1 MFGTG
6 IEGSPLLSLV
16 NVGIK
21 VSGGGPFLPQLLGD
35 HDLVLGGLVEFR
47 SNRVAE
53 LVGCEGVA
61 EGGRILA
68 NHFLNGIGRHPP
80 AFLVVAG

>member
-1 MFGTG
+1 MFGAG
-6 IEGSPLLSLV
+6 IEGGPLLSLV
-16 NVGIK
+16 NVG
-21 VSGGGPFLPQLLGD
+21 VEVGGGGAFLPQLLGN

-47 SNRVAE
+47 SDRVAE
-53 LVGCEGVA
+53 LVWGEGVA

-68 NHFLNGIGRHPP
+68 NHFFNGIGGHPP

>member
-1 MFGTG
+1 MFGAG
-6 IEGSPLLSLV
+6 IEGSPLFSLV

-21 VSGGGPFLPQLLGD
+21 VSGGGAFLPQLLGD

-47 SNRVAE
+47 SDRVAE
-53 LVGCEGVA
+53 LVWGEGVA

-68 NHFLNGIGRHPP
+68 NHFFNGIGGHPP

>member
-1 MFGTG
+1 M
-6 IEGSPLLSLV
+6 
-16 NVGIK
+16 
-21 VSGGGPFLPQLLGD
+21 PQLLGN

-47 SNRVAE
+47 SDRVAE
-53 LVGCEGVA
+53 FVGSEGMA

-80 AFLVVAG
+80 TFLVVAG